1 LKSLAK
7 ELKFFMVRRP
17 MSLLLEAWKPVG
29 CARITGRIKIAESSI
44 TFISFWASVMCQEET
59 SESLEGV
66 FPGGMINHGKNGLER
81 FDSLYKLRG
90 SSNFSEA

>member
-1 LKSLAK
+1 MA
-7 ELKFFMVRRP
+7 RRP

-29 CARITGRIKIAESSI
+29 GARVTGRIKMAESN
-44 TFISFWASVMCQEET
+44 TISFFFVNMSLWASVMCQEKT

-66 FPGGMINHGKNGLER
+66 FPGGVINHGKNVLKR

-90 SSNFSEA
+90 SSKFSGA

>member
-1 LKSLAK
+1 
-7 ELKFFMVRRP
+7 

-29 CARITGRIKIAESSI
+29 GARVTGRIKMAESSI
-44 TFISFWASVMCQEET
+44 GFFHFFVNMSFWESVMCQEET

-66 FPGGMINHGKNGLER
+66 FPGGVINHGISLLKR

-90 SSNFSEA
+90 SSKFSGA